1 MKQRLLKPFLLV
13 CITTLWLPLHSFA
26 QNNSVTTSNENLRD
40 LERYQNQLE
49 DFESE
54 FGPFDNN
61 LLEPIAGMIN
71 IYAEQGDYEQVATLQ
86 TRQLSIMRTN
96 LGLEHPD
103 LIPVVR
109 SMIEVQQVLGEWEAV
124 ADHLEHV
131 RFLVA
136 ANYGGQSP
144 ELLAA
149 MENQAQWLLAGFYLH
164 EQRRQSDNFLDAR
177 DLYRDMF
184 LLSEDIYGEDD
195 PALYPWYY
203 KRAYNLA
210 LLVQLLNTEDGF
222 SSVIFRDVLRSD
234 GPGRLEQ
241 GRRGGVLSTN
251 PFGGFG
257 NRRPPL
263 LDRDSV
269 LGEGYLRQGLGF
281 INDIRDIAEEQ
292 GDLETEA
299 MAHLYRGDFTVL
311 MERGTGKRQ
320 YNDAQEKLLE
330 SGIAQEAIDSF
341 FAVPM
346 PLPMPEFFTKFED
359 LVAYQQSVISEIPEV
374 ENDVVH
380 LGTFRAWHENARA
393 VMKPVSEDPLLRIG
407 VPQYQVDLR
416 FDVST
421 RGNVSNVDVLNSV
434 PEDSRVSREGSRAIR
449 EVKFRPMY
457 EGDRARRVRN
467 VQIRYFFA
475 QQ

>member
-1 MKQRLLKPFLLV
+1 MKQRLVKPSLFIWATL
-13 CITTLWLPLHSFA
+13 LWLPIFVFA
-26 QNNSVTTSNENLRD
+26 QNSSVTTSNENLRD
-40 LERYQNQLE
+40 LERYQSQLE
-49 DFESE
+49 EYESE

-71 IYAEQGDYEQVATLQ
+71 LYAEQEDFQQVAELQ
-86 TRQLSIMRTN
+86 SRQLSIMRTN

-109 SMIEVQQVLGEWEAV
+109 SMIEVQQVLGDWEAV
-124 ADHLEHV
+124 ADHLEHI

-144 ELLAA
+144 ELLIA
-149 MENQAQWLLAGFYLH
+149 MDNQAQWLLAGFYLH
-164 EQRRQSDNFLDAR
+164 EERRQSDNFLDAR
-177 DLYRDMF
+177 ELYRDMF
-184 LLSEDIYGEDD
+184 LLSEDIYGKDD

-222 SSVIFRDVLRSD
+222 SSVIFRDLLRSD

-241 GRRGGVLSTN
+241 GRRGGVFNTS
-251 PFGGFG
+251 PFGGIG
-257 NRRPPL
+257 RRPPL
-263 LDRDSV
+263 LDRNSL

-281 INDIRDIAEEQ
+281 INDIRDIAQQQ

-299 MAHLYRGDFTVL
+299 MANLYRGDFTVL

-320 YNDAQEKLLE
+320 YNDAQEKLLAAGISQE
-330 SGIAQEAIDSF
+330 SIDDF
-341 FAVPM
+341 FSKPM
-346 PLPMPEFFTKFED
+346 PLPVPEFFSRFED
-359 LVAYQQSVISEIPEV
+359 LLAYQQGLISEV
-374 ENDVVH
+374 GDATDDALH

-393 VMKPVSEDPLLRIG
+393 VMKPVSSDPLLRIG

-416 FDVST
+416 FDIST
-421 RGNVSNVDVLNSV
+421 RGNVSNVDVLNSI
-434 PEDSRVSREGSRAIR
+434 PDDSRVRREGSRAIR

-457 EGDRARRVRN
+457 AGDRAERVRN